1 MCLRLRRL
9 KESGKPD
16 IGISL
21 CHVSVLMNCMIPLL
35 CHFMFARNISNSTE
49 FLLSVYDIL
58 IDLYD
63 VDIYN
68 KLYETAISNVLRTA
82 KRNQTI
88 WNMQDIRGI
97 NTSIHSLQ
105 SVQNVLINIMPKYR
119 YDGNLVHLNYKSIIR
134 NTGFQVL
141 DIEYE
146 FSFVSLSSS
155 RRDEDL
161 NSEFDKF
168 ESFLQKADESLLVQ
182 NQVACDDAMN
192 QIRMMYGPFDPDEI
206 LFYKHRL
213 SDGGKCTVNAF
224 QRDLVFNLFFK
235 YFGDVNTINAINLDD
250 YVTLIIAAK
259 RILEASGMVLL
270 PYILSSKVIRLA
282 SRKNINKKELT
293 KLESSPLWENVK
305 NKYRS
310 EKIEK
315 HILSI
320 IAIILSSEFEII
332 DPEDLEING
341 QRIAVIPELICEEVL
356 MYISLV

>member
-1 MCLRLRRL
+1 
-9 KESGKPD
+9 
-16 IGISL
+16 
-21 CHVSVLMNCMIPLL
+21 MNCMIPLL

-192 QIRMMYGPFDPDEI
+192 QIRMIYGPFDPDEI

-235 YFGDVNTINAINLDD
+235 YFGDANTINAINLDD

-293 KLESSPLWENVK
+293 KLESSPLWENIK

>member
-1 MCLRLRRL
+1 MKL
-9 KESGKPD
+9 
-16 IGISL
+16 
-21 CHVSVLMNCMIPLL
+21 SVLMNCMIPLL

>member
-1 MCLRLRRL
+1 
-9 KESGKPD
+9 
-16 IGISL
+16 
-21 CHVSVLMNCMIPLL
+21 MNCMIPLL

>member
-1 MCLRLRRL
+1 MKL
-9 KESGKPD
+9 
-16 IGISL
+16 
-21 CHVSVLMNCMIPLL
+21 SVLMNCMIPLL

-356 MYISLV
+356 MYISWV